1 MFKFLQRWRSAQF
14 ARGLAHENGRG
25 GPVDFAKARRCYW
38 WAAVAGH
45 RAAQFNL
52 GGLYYNGRGGPVDY
66 GRARCW
72 WERAAAGY
80 RLYDEGDVARVAKIR
95 LLQRAGLAL
104 KEVARLLDCLG
115 PAPLCDELRAQ
126 LRACRAEN
134 RARLAQLA
142 ETEALLARLLGES
155 PAGA

>member
-1 MFKFLQRWRSAQF
+1 MKIGEL
-14 ARGLAHENGRG
+14 ARQTGVSERMLRFYEEQGLLS
-25 GPVDFAKARRCYW
+25 PVRT
-38 WAAVAGH
+38 
-45 RAAQFNL
+45 
-52 GGLYYNGRGGPVDY
+52 
-66 GRARCW
+66 
-72 WERAAAGY
+72 AAGY
-80 RLYDEGDVARVAKIR
+80 RQYAETDVARVAKIR
-95 LLQRAGLAL
+95 LLQRAGLAV

-115 PAPLCDELRAQ
+115 PAPLCDELRAR